1 MGILRSVQRGGN
13 NNVVVFGADWCA
25 DCRQAKAWLRHNN
38 VPFTDIDVERDT
50 EARDRAI
57 ELADG
62 RRNIPVVLLP
72 DGSVLVE
79 PTDADLDRALRDRSV
94 TSS

>member
-1 MGILRSVQRGGN
+1 VERGGS
-13 NNVVVFGADWCA
+13 NNVVVFGADWCG

-38 VPFTDIDVERDT
+38 VPFTDVDVEHDS

-57 ELADG
+57 ELAKG
-62 RRNIPVVLLP
+62 RRNIPVVVLP

-79 PTDADLDRALRDRSV
+79 PTDMDLAKALGDRNVRS
-94 TSS
+94 S